1 MVMRMAAESS
11 FTLSI
16 SLLLLLEIHINTDEL
31 LLLTLQCYCNFVDFQ
46 VRIYFDIRK
55 VIEETSQT
63 VVKTCQPSASV
74 GR

>member
-31 LLLTLQCYCNFVDFQ
+31 LLLTLQCFQ
-46 VRIYFDIRK
+46 TLLIFKSGFIL
-55 VIEETSQT
+55 TS
-63 VVKTCQPSASV
+63 
-74 GR
+74 GRSLKKLLKQ